1 MKDEKNIEKRAYR
14 GEAERKII
22 TNRINRIEGQLHG
35 IKKMIQE
42 DKECNDIL
50 VQLSAVQNSVK
61 SLSNLILENHLYTCV
76 ANDVE
81 RANLE
86 IVDELIN
93 LFKKFNK

>member
-1 MKDEKNIEKRAYR
+1 MKEEKKAYR
-14 GEAERKII
+14 EDAERKII
-22 TNRINRIEGQLHG
+22 NNRINRIEGQLNG

-42 DKECNDIL
+42 DEDCNDIL

-81 RANLE
+81 KGNLE

>member
-1 MKDEKNIEKRAYR
+1 MKKEKKAYR
-14 GEAERKII
+14 GESERKTL

-42 DKECNDIL
+42 DEECNDIL

-81 RANLE
+81 EGNLE
-86 IVDELIN
+86 IVDELIS

>member
-61 SLSNLILENHLYTCV
+61 SLSNLILENHLYTCLS
-76 ANDVE
+76 NDVE
-81 RANLE
+81 KGNLE

>member
-1 MKDEKNIEKRAYR
+1 MKKEKKAYR
-14 GEAERKII
+14 GESERKTL

-81 RANLE
+81 EGNLE
-86 IVDELIN
+86 IVDELIS

>member
-1 MKDEKNIEKRAYR
+1 MKDEKIIEKRAYR

-61 SLSNLILENHLYTCV
+61 SLSNLILEGHLYTCV

-81 RANLE
+81 RGNLE

>member
-1 MKDEKNIEKRAYR
+1 MKDAKNIEKRAYR

-22 TNRINRIEGQLHG
+22 TNRINRMEGQLHG

>member
-1 MKDEKNIEKRAYR
+1 M
-14 GEAERKII
+14 
-22 TNRINRIEGQLHG
+22 EGQLHG

>member
-1 MKDEKNIEKRAYR
+1 MKKEKKAYR
-14 GEAERKII
+14 GEPERKTL

-81 RANLE
+81 EGNLE
-86 IVDELIN
+86 IVDELIS